1 MIEDVKT
8 LNEELSNKK
17 LVALTQNQV
26 DLMWQ
31 LTAHVAY
38 REGSNTEVYNDFVEL
53 CDTLEEL
60 TTDPNVFDTYLELV
74 VVEDE
79 DPYFKFK

>member
-1 MIEDVKT
+1 MIKDIKT

-26 DLMWQ
+26 DLIWEMS
-31 LTAHVAY
+31 AYVAY

-53 CDTLEEL
+53 CDSLEEL
-60 TTDPNVFDTYLELV
+60 TTEPDVFDNHLELV
-74 VVEDE
+74 VVDDE
-79 DPYFKFK
+79 EPYFKFK

>member
-1 MIEDVKT
+1 MIEHVKT

-17 LVALTQNQV
+17 LVALTQKQV
-26 DLMWQ
+26 DLIWG

-38 REGSNTEVYNDFVEL
+38 RCGQDTEMYTDFVEL

-60 TTDPNVFDTYLELV
+60 TTEPDVFDKYVELV

>member
-38 REGSNTEVYNDFVEL
+38 REGSNSEVYNDFVEL

-60 TTDPNVFDTYLELV
+60 TTNPDIFDTHLELV